1 LSEEGKTFVVAFE
14 MLHVNELDEMAQAT
28 PAMVGDRL
36 LLRTEMKLYSFRGKG
51 CGVDLALTEM
61 PAPGARRPSRTS
73 VV

>member
-14 MLHVNELDEMAQAT
+14 MLHVNELDEMA